1 MRPIKDAIRA
11 LLRGLGYE
19 MRRVSPPAPA
29 PVAPA
34 PQPGSDEWWRRTQ
47 SGDNRAWLEH
57 LGCRTVIDAGAS
69 VGDFSALALR
79 LFPDATVHA
88 FEPLVECQAT
98 LNQRFSGNERVRVHA
113 MALGAERAT
122 RPLLR
127 SAYTPSSSL
136 LPMAEAHMRNFPFTR
151 EVTPEKVRVE
161 RLDDVLE
168 PSAIR
173 EPLCIKL
180 DVQGYEG
187 EVIEGGRVTVA
198 RAAVLIVEM
207 SLEPLYEPQPLFD
220 AIYRTL
226 HGLGFEYAG
235 NLAQLLSPDDGR
247 VLQVDA
253 VFRRRAGT

>member
-11 LLRGLGYE
+11 ALRQFGYE
-19 MRRVSPPAPA
+19 VRRVHAPA
-29 PVAPA
+29 PRPA
-34 PQPGSDEWWRRTQ
+34 LQPGSDEWWRRTQ
-47 SGDNRAWLEH
+47 SGENRAWLEH
-57 LGCRTVIDAGAS
+57 FHCRTVVDAGAS

-88 FEPLVECQAT
+88 FEPLAECQAT
-98 LNQRFSGNERVRVHA
+98 LNQRFQGDQRVKVHA
-113 MALGAERAT
+113 VALGAERAV
-122 RPLLR
+122 RSLLR
-127 SAYTPSSSL
+127 SAYAPSSSL
-136 LPMAEAHMRNFPFTR
+136 LPMAQAHTRNFPFTR
-151 EVTPEKVRVE
+151 DVTPEQVRVE
-161 RLDDVLE
+161 RLDDVLA
-168 PSAIR
+168 PAAIR

-207 SLEPLYEPQPLFD
+207 SLEPLYEAQPLFD

-226 HGLGFEYAG
+226 VGLGFEYAG

-253 VFRRRAGT
+253 VFRRRGGT